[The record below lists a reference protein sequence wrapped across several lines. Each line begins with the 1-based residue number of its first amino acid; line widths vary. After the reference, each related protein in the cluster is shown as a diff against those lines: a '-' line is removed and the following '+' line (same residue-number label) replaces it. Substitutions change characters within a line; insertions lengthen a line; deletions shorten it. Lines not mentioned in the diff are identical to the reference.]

1 MLIVE
6 NKHYCRDTAD
16 NEVEVKPTLTVYVPN
31 TFTPNGDEHNHLF
44 YPVFSGANLDRKSY
58 SFLIY
63 NRWGEIVYQTTD
75 LNEGWNGFYNG
86 SPCIQGTYSWE
97 ISFKKVNEEKME
109 HLVGHVNLVR

>member
-6 NKHYCRDTAD
+6 SEHSCRDTAD
-16 NEVEVKPTLTVYVPN
+16 IEVEVKPTLTVYVPN
-31 TFTPNGDEHNHLF
+31 TFTPNGDEHNNLF

-75 LNEGWNGFYNG
+75 LNEGWNGF
-86 SPCIQGTYSWE
+86 
-97 ISFKKVNEEKME
+97 
-109 HLVGHVNLVR
+109 